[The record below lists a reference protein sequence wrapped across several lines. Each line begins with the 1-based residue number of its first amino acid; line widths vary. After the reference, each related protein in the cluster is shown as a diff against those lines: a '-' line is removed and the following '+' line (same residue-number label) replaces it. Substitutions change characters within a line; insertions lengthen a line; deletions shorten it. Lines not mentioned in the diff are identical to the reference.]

1 MADVSPVDRESL
13 TQESLVRPI
22 SVERAVKAETVVNY
36 AKAFAGSG
44 AVLIE
49 KGPRV
54 DPKDVGERMSLF
66 QKLLN
71 ASKWKEGTETQL
83 YLISEPI
90 RIDDP
95 NSNEWYKLSINSLD
109 PHPNAVDIVI
119 NKGLGTRMDRTSP
132 VAVVSL
138 RGKYLDVGV
147 EVDNSWHQEPVT
159 FKLLPGTRVPPTSA
173 TV

>member
-1 MADVSPVDRESL
+1 MADVSLVD
-13 TQESLVRPI
+13 QESRKLEPLVKPM
-22 SVERAVKAETVVNY
+22 SPERAVKAEAVVNY

-44 AVLIE
+44 AVLVE

-54 DPKDVGERMSLF
+54 DPKDIGERMLLF

-90 RIDDP
+90 RPDDP
-95 NSNEWYKLSINSLD
+95 NSNEWYKLAINSPD
-109 PHPNAVDIVI
+109 PHPNVVDIVI
-119 NKGLGTRMDRTSP
+119 NKGLGTNENVTKP

-138 RGKYLDVGV
+138 RGEYLDVGV